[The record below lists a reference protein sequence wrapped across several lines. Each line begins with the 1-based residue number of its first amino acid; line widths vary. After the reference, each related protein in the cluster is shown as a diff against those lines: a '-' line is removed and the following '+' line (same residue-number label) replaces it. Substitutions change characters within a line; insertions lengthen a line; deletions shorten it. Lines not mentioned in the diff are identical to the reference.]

1 LVARLHDGGE
11 DVGFLDVHALD
22 AGLSV
27 RAAKRQ
33 AAAAGASE
41 VFMAEDGFITEGGS
55 STVFIITVDG
65 RIVMRPLSNA
75 VLPGITRL
83 AVMRLAAEEGLTL
96 DEQAIRV
103 EDACLAAE
111 VFFTSA
117 SNFVVPVVSINGRSI
132 GDGRPGPRT
141 ARLRSLYVAAAGPG
155 VRCGPPARRSPVA
168 GRPDMARSDW
178 PALVIPTAPPL
189 LMAVVRSS
197 AELRL

>member
-1 LVARLHDGGE
+1 MAGLHDGGA
-11 DVGFLDVHALD
+11 DAGFLDVHALD

-33 AAAAGASE
+33 TAAAGASE

-65 RIVMRPLSNA
+65 RIVIRPLSNA

-83 AVMRLAAEEGLTL
+83 AVMRLAAEEGL
-96 DEQAIRV
+96 EQAIRV

-111 VFFTSA
+111 VFFTGA
-117 SNFVVPVVSINGRSI
+117 STFVVPVVSINGRSI

-141 ARLRSLYVAAAGPG
+141 AGLMSLYAAAAGVG
-155 VRCGPPARRSPVA
+155 VRCGPLARRPVA

-178 PALVIPTAPPL
+178 LALVIPTAPPL

>member
-1 LVARLHDGGE
+1 MARIHEGGA
-11 DVGFLDVHALD
+11 DAGFIDVHAVD
-22 AGLSV
+22 AGPSV

-41 VFMAEDGFITEGGS
+41 VFMAEDGYITEGGS

-65 RIVMRPLSNA
+65 RIVTRPLSNA

-83 AVMRLAAEEGLTL
+83 AAMRLAAEEGLTL

-141 ARLRSLYVAAAGPG
+141 ARLMSLYAAAAGAG
-155 VRCGPPARRSPVA
+155 GEMRTARA
-168 GRPDMARSDW
+168 
-178 PALVIPTAPPL
+178 
-189 LMAVVRSS
+189 
-197 AELRL
+197 

>member
-1 LVARLHDGGE
+1 MARPHDGGA

-33 AAAAGASE
+33 TAAAGASE

-65 RIVMRPLSNA
+65 RIVIRPLSNA

-83 AVMRLAAEEGLTL
+83 AVMRLAAEEGL
-96 DEQAIRV
+96 EQAIRV

-111 VFFTSA
+111 VFFTGA
-117 SNFVVPVVSINGRSI
+117 STFVVPVVSINGRSI

-141 ARLRSLYVAAAGPG
+141 AGLMSLYAAAAGVG
-155 VRCGPPARRSPVA
+155 VRCGPLARRPVA

-178 PALVIPTAPPL
+178 LALVIPTAPPL

>member
-1 LVARLHDGGE
+1 LVAGLHDGGA
-11 DVGFLDVHALD
+11 DAGFLDVHALD

-96 DEQAIRV
+96 DEQAICV
-103 EDACLAAE
+103 EDAC
-111 VFFTSA
+111 
-117 SNFVVPVVSINGRSI
+117 
-132 GDGRPGPRT
+132 
-141 ARLRSLYVAAAGPG
+141 
-155 VRCGPPARRSPVA
+155 
-168 GRPDMARSDW
+168 
-178 PALVIPTAPPL
+178 
-189 LMAVVRSS
+189 
-197 AELRL
+197 

>member
-1 LVARLHDGGE
+1 VARPHDGGA

-33 AAAAGASE
+33 TAAAGASE

-65 RIVMRPLSNA
+65 RIVIRPLSNA

-83 AVMRLAAEEGLTL
+83 AVMRLAAEEGL
-96 DEQAIRV
+96 EQAIRV

-111 VFFTSA
+111 VFFTGA
-117 SNFVVPVVSINGRSI
+117 STFVVPVVSINGRSI

-141 ARLRSLYVAAAGPG
+141 AGLMSLYAAAAGVG
-155 VRCGPPARRSPVA
+155 VRCGPLARRPVA

-178 PALVIPTAPPL
+178 LALVIPTAPPL